1 MPATPSNE
9 DSGPAPTGAHRGKP
23 GDAQRRGRAL
33 GIGSLVCFAISLV
46 LTVVFVANAVDEYF
60 HGDGGDM
67 AGAPPAVLQ
76 MGLIH
81 MIGMTGTVLGYLAP
95 AGCRLARWGLWS
107 NVILLVIFWL
117 GIALSPI

>member
-1 MPATPSNE
+1 MPATPNNDDLAS
-9 DSGPAPTGAHRGKP
+9 APTGPSDGPR
-23 GDAQRRGRAL
+23 RRGRML
-33 GIGSLVCFAISLV
+33 CVCSLVCFAIALALV
-46 LTVVFVANAVDEYF
+46 LVFVANAVDEFF

-67 AGAPPAVLQ
+67 AAAPPAVLQ

-81 MIGMTGTVLGYLAP
+81 LIGMTGTILVYLAP

>member
-9 DSGPAPTGAHRGKP
+9 GTGPAPVDEP
-23 GDAQRRGRAL
+23 GPHRRGRAL
-33 GIGSLVCFAISLV
+33 GIASLVCFAIALL
-46 LTVVFVANAVDEYF
+46 LTVVFVANAVDEYL

-81 MIGMTGTVLGYLAP
+81 MMGMTGTILGYLAP
-95 AGCRLARWGLWS
+95 ADCRLARWGLWS
-107 NVILLVIFWL
+107 NIVLLVIFWL
-117 GIALSPI
+117 AIALSPV

>member
-1 MPATPSNE
+1 MPATPNKDDRASTPA
-9 DSGPAPTGAHRGKP
+9 GPSDGAR
-23 GDAQRRGRAL
+23 RRGRTL
-33 GIGSLVCFAISLV
+33 GIWSLVCFVIALV
-46 LTVVFVANAVDEYF
+46 LVLVFVANAVHEYF

-67 AGAPPAVLQ
+67 AAAPPAVLQ

-81 MIGMTGTVLGYLAP
+81 MAGMTGTILGYLAP
-95 AGCRLARWGLWS
+95 TGCRMARWGLWS

>member
-9 DSGPAPTGAHRGKP
+9 GTGAPPADDSGAP
-23 GDAQRRGRAL
+23 QRRGRLL
-33 GIGSLVCFAISLV
+33 GVCSLVCFAIALV
-46 LTVVFVANAVDEYF
+46 LALFFVANAVDEFY
-60 HGDGGDM
+60 HGAGGDM
-67 AGAPPAVLQ
+67 AAASSAVLQ

-81 MIGMTGTVLGYLAP
+81 LVGMTGTILGYLAP
-95 AGCRLARWGLWS
+95 SSSRMARWGLWS

>member
-1 MPATPSNE
+1 MPATPNN
-9 DSGPAPTGAHRGKP
+9 DDPASSPTGQPDGAR
-23 GDAQRRGRAL
+23 RRGRKL
-33 GIGSLVCFAISLV
+33 GIWSLVCFAIGLV
-46 LTVVFVANAVDEYF
+46 LVLVFVANAVDEFF

-81 MIGMTGTVLGYLAP
+81 MAGMTGTILGYIAP

-107 NVILLVIFWL
+107 NVILLVVFWL

>member
-1 MPATPSNE
+1 MPSTSSFTAT
-9 DSGPAPTGAHRGKP
+9 AATW
-23 GDAQRRGRAL
+23 RA
-33 GIGSLVCFAISLV
+33 V
-46 LTVVFVANAVDEYF
+46 
-60 HGDGGDM
+60 
-67 AGAPPAVLQ
+67 PPAVLQ

-81 MIGMTGTVLGYLAP
+81 MIGMTGTILGYLAP

>member
-9 DSGPAPTGAHRGKP
+9 GTGAPLADDSGGPE
-23 GDAQRRGRAL
+23 RRGWLL
-33 GIGSLVCFAISLV
+33 GICSLVCFAIALM
-46 LTVVFVANAVDEYF
+46 LTLFFVANAVDEFY
-60 HGDGGDM
+60 HGDGRDM
-67 AGAPPAVLQ
+67 AAAPPAVLQ

-81 MIGMTGTVLGYLAP
+81 MTGMTGTILGYLAP
-95 AGCRLARWGLWS
+95 KGCRLARWGLWS

>member
-9 DSGPAPTGAHRGKP
+9 DMGARPVGQP
-23 GDAQRRGRAL
+23 GGRRRRGRAL
-33 GIGSLVCFAISLV
+33 GICSLVCFAIALV
-46 LTVVFVANAVDEYF
+46 LTLMFVADAVNEFY
-60 HGDGGDM
+60 HGDGRDM
-67 AGAPPAVLQ
+67 AAAAPAVLQ

-81 MIGMTGTVLGYLAP
+81 MTGMTGTILGYLAP
-95 AGCRLARWGLWS
+95 DGSRTARWGLWS

>member
-9 DSGPAPTGAHRGKP
+9 DSIGPPTGAHGGEP
-23 GDAQRRGRAL
+23 GGAQRRGRAL
-33 GIGSLVCFAISLV
+33 GICSLVCFAIALG
-46 LTVVFVANAVDEYF
+46 LTVVFVTNAVNEYF

-81 MIGMTGTVLGYLAP
+81 MIGMTGTILGYLAP
-95 AGCRLARWGLWS
+95 TGCRLARWGLWS